1 MRTKHAPGRNFARI
15 LEKGESLVGATYF
28 LSTFQTF
35 FPLQHFF
42 NLLPMVDV
50 VRELWDRECSS
61 GRQNASSHGGG
72 PCSWCASEMRNLQS
86 GSPEVKRPPIAS
98 CDVSH
103 ALSPIIVHQMRSHH
117 AVDAL
122 TLFLNPSAVAAS
134 WRTISSAPL
143 HDTIVAVANM

>member
-28 LSTFQTF
+28 LATFQTF

-103 ALSPIIVHQMRSHH
+103 ERDHTL
-117 AVDAL
+117 L
-122 TLFLNPSAVAAS
+122 TLDEPC
-134 WRTISSAPL
+134 PL
-143 HDTIVAVANM
+143 LSCIKCALIMPWTP